1 MKTKAIIVGLIM
13 FLAFSF
19 NVQGQGQ
26 EQTFLEESEDSAKTE
41 DMLYYGLEDQEKGAS
56 TGLIIGIVAVV
67 VVGGGV
73 FFLMK
78 KKKK

>member
-1 MKTKAIIVGLIM
+1 MKTKAVIVGLIM
-13 FLAFSF
+13 FLAFSL
-19 NVQGQGQ
+19 NIQGQ
-26 EQTFLEESEDSAKTE
+26 EQTFLEESEDSAKSE

-67 VVGGGV
+67 VAGGAI